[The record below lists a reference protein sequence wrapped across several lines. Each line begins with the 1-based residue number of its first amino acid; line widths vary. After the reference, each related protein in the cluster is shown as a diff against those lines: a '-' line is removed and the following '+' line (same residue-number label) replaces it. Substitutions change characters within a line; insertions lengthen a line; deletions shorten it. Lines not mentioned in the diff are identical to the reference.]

1 MERLWL
7 ECAVRAALIVAA
19 AAVVL
24 SAMRVKDANAKH
36 SVWAGVVAM
45 MLLLPIWTAWGPEAS
60 LRVLPPVAQSIAH
73 KAAGPIEISLTR
85 SVRSTPVDPK
95 VAVL

>member
-45 MLLLPIWTAWGPEAS
+45 MLLLPIWMAWGPEAS
-60 LRVLPPVAQSIAH
+60 LRVLPSPRKSAFGTTELGEQ
-73 KAAGPIEISLTR
+73 PPPTQ
-85 SVRSTPVDPK
+85 
-95 VAVL
+95 